1 MIYLT
6 INLHLGIM
14 KKRQYYLI
22 VFILMT
28 VLVSCEN
35 YSDKSSKIKIGFSQ
49 SIDNDIWRKS
59 MDHAMEVEASLHP
72 EVSLTIYNANRKA
85 KNQIRD
91 IDNMIEQN
99 VDVIIVAPYESDS
112 IIPVIE
118 KANTH
123 GIPVIIVDRKVNTS
137 NYTAFL
143 GADNVEIGKIAGKQI
158 VSLSKGHANV
168 VEIKGESVTS
178 PGTERSL
185 GFKQIID
192 KYPNVKSIS
201 VNVDNLDSPNSKY
214 VKILDSIPNI
224 DYVFAFND
232 VIAYNA
238 WKISKKKYP
247 NNKIKFIGVDGL
259 NGPNGGLQFV
269 KEGILSGTVLYPTGG
284 TEAIKLALRVIN
296 KEIISKNN
304 TLNTTFI
311 DSLNAEMMSSQFDK
325 ITIQQLDIEKQQNF
339 INQQEAKYSSQSNLL
354 KLLIAFF
361 VMLLG
366 MVIYSIYSRITI
378 SRKNKQLENTNEKI
392 ISQRNEIEKFAE
404 DLRISNEARLNF
416 FMGLSHEFKTP
427 LTLILGAVE
436 SLGSELKSKGMPA
449 NNELNLMYNNSRRL
463 LRLINQ
469 LLDYRKAE
477 DKKFILRASKT
488 NLLDFS
494 KSIIYD
500 FDREAKKRNIDF
512 TLVTNNEE
520 LEVYLDRNLMD
531 KVYFNLLSN
540 AFKFTPTNGKISI
553 SIKEE
558 KADNIV
564 KISFKDSGIGIP
576 ENELEEVFNAFYQGS
591 NNYRNSS
598 GIGLHLSKNFI
609 ELHHGSIEINSKN
622 GTEFIIKL
630 PLGNEHINSNTII
643 DMPVLETTYQ
653 TDYLD
658 LEVIHSREP
667 RNNEDSYSILYIEDN
682 KELLD
687 FVSNKLSSDYIIYTS
702 DGNNAIERALEIIP
716 DIIICDLNLP
726 KKNGFQISATL
737 KKDLRTSH
745 IPIIILTASDDQES
759 YIKALDS
766 GADIFLTKPFD
777 LKVLKQ
783 SIKSLIFN
791 REKLRFYYSN
801 NIENIVNTDEVGFGI
816 SEQDFL
822 RKLNEYIEHNLHNS
836 DYKVEELAKSLTIS
850 RVQLYRKV
858 KAILGISVSEHINN
872 IRLEKSKELLLKS
885 NKNISE
891 IAYAVGFSSL
901 YYFSNVFKNKYG
913 ISPKEFR
920 AII

>member
-1 MIYLT
+1 
-6 INLHLGIM
+6 M
-14 KKRQYYLI
+14 KKRQYHLI

-232 VIAYNA
+232 IIAYNA

-436 SLGSELKSKGMPA
+436 SLGSELKSKGMSA

-576 ENELEEVFNAFYQGS
+576 ENELKEVFNAFYQGS

-598 GIGLHLSKNFI
+598 GIGLNLSKTFI

-622 GTEFIIKL
+622 GTEFIITL
-630 PLGNEHINSNTII
+630 PLGNEHLSENAIINAA
-643 DMPVLETTYQ
+643 VLEPVYQ
-653 TDYLD
+653 IDDYLD
-658 LEVIHSREP
+658 LEVIQSKE
-667 RNNEDSYSILYIEDN
+667 NKNSEDNYSILYIEDN

-687 FVSNKLSSDYIIYTS
+687 FVSHKLSLDYIIYTS
-702 DGNNAIERALEIIP
+702 DGNNAIERAFEIVP

-726 KKNGFQISATL
+726 KKNGFQISAIL

-745 IPIIILTASDDQES
+745 IPIIILTASDDPES
-759 YIKALDS
+759 YIKALES
-766 GADIFLTKPFD
+766 GADTFLTKPFD

-783 SIKSLIFN
+783 SIKSLLFN

-801 NIENIVNTDEVGFGI
+801 KIENITNANDFNFGI

-822 RKLNEYIEHNLHNS
+822 RKLNELIEQNLYNS
-836 DYKVEELAKSLTIS
+836 DFTVEELAKILAIS

-872 IRLEKSKELLLKS
+872 FRLEKSKELLLNS

-891 IAYAVGFSSL
+891 IAFAVGFSSL
-901 YYFSNVFKNKYG
+901 YYFSTVFKSKFG
-913 ISPKEFR
+913 VSPKDFR
-920 AII
+920 AVL

>member
-1 MIYLT
+1 MLRNIRCL
-6 INLHLGIM
+6 ILISLVLLLHSCNSSEDD
-14 KKRQYYLI
+14 KKEI
-22 VFILMT
+22 
-28 VLVSCEN
+28 S
-35 YSDKSSKIKIGFSQ
+35 IGFSQ
-49 SIDNDIWRKS
+49 SISESDIWRKS

-72 EVSLTIYNANRKA
+72 DVKLTISVTDRNVK
-85 KNQIRD
+85 KQIED
-91 IDNMIEQN
+91 VDKMIEQRM
-99 VDVIIVAPYESDS
+99 DVIIIAPYESDS
-112 IIPVIE
+112 IVPVIE
-118 KANTH
+118 KANQR
-123 GIPVIIVDRKVNTS
+123 GIPVIIVDRKVNTT

-168 VEIKGESVTS
+168 VEIRGESITT
-178 PGTERSL
+178 PGTERSF
-185 GFKQIID
+185 GFRQIID
-192 KYPNVKSIS
+192 QYSAIHRISI
-201 VNVDNLDSPNSKY
+201 NNDDFNSPSSKF
-214 VKILDSIPNI
+214 VKILDSLPNI

-232 VIAYNA
+232 IIAYNA
-238 WKISKKKYP
+238 WKIAKKKKP
-247 NNKIKFIGVDGL
+247 NNHIKFIGVDGL
-259 NGPNGGLQFV
+259 NGPNGGLQLV
-269 KEGILSGTVLYPTGG
+269 KDGVLSGTVLYPTGG
-284 TEAIKLALRVIN
+284 AEAIKLALRISN
-296 KEIISKNN
+296 NEIVSKNN
-304 TLNTTFI
+304 KLNTTLI
-311 DSLNAEMMSSQFDK
+311 DSLNAEIMSSQFDK
-325 ITIQQLDIEKQQNF
+325 ITLQQSDIEKQQNF
-339 INQQEAKYSSQSNLL
+339 IKDQIKKYSSQSNLL
-354 KLLIAFF
+354 KISITLSILLF
-361 VMLLG
+361 LLT
-366 MVIYSIYSRITI
+366 VYSIYSRIII
-378 SRKNKQLENTNEKI
+378 SRKKKELEKTNEKV
-392 ISQRNEIEKFAE
+392 ISQRNEIEKYVE
-404 DLRISNEARLNF
+404 EIKLSNEARLNF

-427 LTLILGAVE
+427 LTLILGSVE
-436 SLGSELKSKGMPA
+436 SLTTELKNKGISVH
-449 NNELNLMYNNSRRL
+449 NELNLMYNNSRRL

-488 NLLDFS
+488 NLFEFS

-500 FDREAKKRNIDF
+500 FNREAKKRNIDF
-512 TLVTNNEE
+512 TLVTDNEN

-553 SIKEE
+553 SIKED
-558 KADNIV
+558 KSNNCVRIY
-564 KISFKDSGIGIP
+564 FKDSGIGIP
-576 ENELEEVFNAFYQGS
+576 ENELNNVFNAFYQGS

-598 GIGLHLSKNFI
+598 GIGLQLTKTFI

-622 GTEFIIKL
+622 GAEFIIKL
-630 PLGNEHINSNTII
+630 PLGNDHLPENTII
-643 DMPVLETTYQ
+643 NVPVIESDHQ

-658 LEVIHSREP
+658 LEVIQSKEP
-667 RNNEDSYSILYIEDN
+667 KNNEDSYSILYIEDN

-687 FVSNKLSSDYIIYTS
+687 FVSHKLSLDYLVYTS

-726 KKNGFQISATL
+726 KKNGFQISETL

-783 SIKSLIFN
+783 SIKSLLFN

-801 NIENIVNTDEVGFGI
+801 NIESIKSNDEAGFGI

-822 RKLNEYIEHNLHNS
+822 RKLNGYIEQNLHDS
-836 DYKVEELAKSLTIS
+836 DYSVEDLARSLTIS

-858 KAILGISVSEHINN
+858 KAILGISVSDHINN

-885 NKNISE
+885 KQNISE
-891 IAYAVGFSSL
+891 IAYAVGFSSP

-913 ISPKEFR
+913 ISPKDFR
-920 AII
+920 VL